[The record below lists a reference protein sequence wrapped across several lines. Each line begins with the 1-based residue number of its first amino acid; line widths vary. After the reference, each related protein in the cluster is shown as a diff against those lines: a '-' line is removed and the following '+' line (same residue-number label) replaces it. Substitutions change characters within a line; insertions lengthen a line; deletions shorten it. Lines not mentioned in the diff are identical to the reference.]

1 MALICRNHEWLLEEC
16 TIFPK
21 RPFSPAVEQ
30 RQSKRTPNTAPYLEH
45 KTTWQL
51 DSTLKNIY
59 IYISIIY
66 DICLKEQFF
75 QEFKNVQNRYSSSYG
90 NSTGHEDHENV
101 WIQQSNIGWVTCSN
115 GIKST
120 QYISVYISLHQFIY
134 ISIHFSAII
143 YTFTYTIHSE
153 YLQCD
158 IRWATSAPQGPF
170 FSAAL
175 PIAPA
180 CCAQGPTNRSTWR
193 SKDV

>member
-1 MALICRNHEWLLEEC
+1 MIIGRMHD
-16 TIFPK
+16 FPK
-21 RPFSPAVEQ
+21 ETLLSSCWATSIKAYAKHCSLFGTQ
-30 RQSKRTPNTAPYLEH
+30 DNLTIGQYLEKH
-45 KTTWQL
+45 
-51 DSTLKNIY
+51 IY